1 MYNFLLIKILPVI
14 LIFVLGYFL
23 RRIHLL
29 TRENGDLFL
38 KVVFYI
44 SLPAL
49 IVLSIID
56 IELSVDFIYLPFIAV
71 SIIAITYGIA
81 YLFGRLLHLQKLSLG
96 VFLIGSM
103 IINVG
108 FILPFVIVTY
118 GDEGLARI
126 SLFDFGNGLLV
137 YTFVYYIAHKYGT
150 EEKSRKMV
158 LKKIVGSMP
167 LWAILLAVSFNLSN
181 TQLPLVV
188 NNFLELMGAMTIPLI
203 MLSLGVYFSPKIE
216 KFAPLVLA
224 IIIRMGFGLLLG
236 FLFVNLFNLEGLTRT
251 IILLGSAAPVGYN
264 TLTFSSLENLDK
276 EFAASLISFSII
288 IGIIFI
294 PLLILVLN

>member
-1 MYNFLLIKILPVI
+1 MDQILVKIIPVI
-14 LIFVLGYFL
+14 SIFALGYSLKKINLF
-23 RRIHLL
+23 
-29 TRENGDLFL
+29 TKENADLFL

-49 IVLSIID
+49 IVPSIID
-56 IELSVDFIYLPFIAV
+56 TELSVDFIYLPFIAV

-81 YLFGRLLHLQKLSLG
+81 YLFGGLLHLPRLSLG
-96 VFLIGSM
+96 VFLVGSM

-150 EEKSRKMV
+150 EENSRKMV
-158 LKKIVGSMP
+158 LKKIVGSIP
-167 LWAILLAVSFNLSN
+167 LWAIFLAVGINLSN
-181 TQLPLVV
+181 TQLPLVA

-203 MLSLGVYFSPKIE
+203 MLSLGVYFSPKID
-216 KFAPLVLA
+216 KFVPLIVA
-224 IIIRMGFGLLLG
+224 ISIRMGFGLLLG
-236 FLFVNLFNLEGLTRT
+236 FILVTIFNLEGLTRT
-251 IILLGSAAPVGYN
+251 IVLLGSAAPVGYN

-276 EFAASLISFSII
+276 EFAASLISFSIL
-288 IGIIFI
+288 IGMILI
-294 PLLILVLN
+294 PILILVLN